1 MYENIFIE
9 ICLKLNNKFM
19 YSILLDLVLGL

>member
-1 MYENIFIE
+1 MYDNIFIE
-9 ICLKLNNKFM
+9 ICLKLNIMYM